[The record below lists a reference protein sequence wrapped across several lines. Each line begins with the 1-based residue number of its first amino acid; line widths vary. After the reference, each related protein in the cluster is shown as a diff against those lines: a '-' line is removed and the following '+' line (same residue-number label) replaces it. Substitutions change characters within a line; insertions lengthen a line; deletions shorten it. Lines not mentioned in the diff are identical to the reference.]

1 MTILLLPILYI
12 LYLNSLSQ
20 INGQNGQIKQCAN
33 CKYFIPHKNNKI
45 TSLGLCKMFGTKDNK
60 KIIYNFADHCRN
72 DESLCGKNATFY
84 EEQKN
89 SYFVETIEDEMMK
102 RMINDYYNF
111 LRNENDW

>member
-1 MTILLLPILYI
+1 MF
-12 LYLNSLSQ
+12 
-20 INGQNGQIKQCAN
+20 G
-33 CKYFIPHKNNKI
+33 NKI
-45 TSLGLCKMFGTKDNK
+45 YPKKNE

-89 SYFVETIEDEMMK
+89 NSYFVETIEDEMMK
-102 RMINDYYNF
+102 RMINDYYKF